1 MATQKSPAPHEE
13 QEEEHN
19 IVPDLPESVSQGKR
33 REHRLLNALDA
44 VDQGLLPDMV
54 AEAYNFFF
62 EAEIVDLRKAQSTTS
77 PQPAFKIPDPEFF
90 ENSSIAISWEQW
102 KDKMMNK
109 IRAFGN
115 SDPIVQL
122 MYIYNLSKRSLLLWK
137 VSTGTPI
144 RNRTSN
150 DQLLEDL
157 IYKLSNELSDK
168 MITSYTTTLTE
179 YVKDCQKFDY
189 LLQQLKPAKSYVETR
204 KGTYRGTTIPS
215 PFFAPKIQMKF
226 ENPVVLSISKTPVKN
241 RPVYDDPARQAFSRA
256 GACFR
261 CHLPGHLA
269 RDCLNKI

>member
-122 MYIYNLSKRSLLLWK
+122 IIEEIFVTLEGIYRDPNKKQNVQRPITGRSDLQ
-137 VSTGTPI
+137 VEQ
-144 RNRTSN
+144 RT
-150 DQLLEDL
+150 Q
-157 IYKLSNELSDK
+157 
-168 MITSYTTTLTE
+168 
-179 YVKDCQKFDY
+179 
-189 LLQQLKPAKSYVETR
+189 R
-204 KGTYRGTTIPS
+204 
-215 PFFAPKIQMKF
+215 
-226 ENPVVLSISKTPVKN
+226 
-241 RPVYDDPARQAFSRA
+241 
-256 GACFR
+256 
-261 CHLPGHLA
+261 
-269 RDCLNKI
+269 